1 VVTAD
6 GGRAFPCFPAA
17 ILGYVINA
25 DDEVLLLSHPASKN
39 RWAVISGGMHEGES
53 PAAALVREV
62 SEEAGPHVMIRP
74 VGLVHTYLYR
84 FDSAIPA
91 MLSID
96 YAATYL
102 GGDVVPGSDMAM
114 SDIRWAGIDEIERG
128 EVSLVVPT
136 QPWLIRRAVA
146 VHTLLKNEQVNLEP
160 WETTNPHHGAP
171 VEKAIMAVLFT
182 DIVDSTGTTAS
193 VGDMAWRSALQGHD
207 RMALRVVDGYGGRIV
222 RHTGD
227 GLLAVFASVVDAV
240 DAAKQMQQEAAA
252 LGIRLRAGLHVGEV
266 ELTAANV
273 FGQAVVMASRV
284 CDAAAAGEL
293 LVSQTVVDL
302 LAGSK
307 VRIERARALALK
319 GLGEAVV
326 FTADTPI

>member
-1 VVTAD
+1 M
-6 GGRAFPCFPAA
+6 A
-17 ILGYVINA
+17 I
-25 DDEVLLLSHPASKN
+25 
-39 RWAVISGGMHEGES
+39 
-53 PAAALVREV
+53 
-62 SEEAGPHVMIRP
+62 
-74 VGLVHTYLYR
+74 
-84 FDSAIPA
+84 
-91 MLSID
+91 
-96 YAATYL
+96 
-102 GGDVVPGSDMAM
+102 
-114 SDIRWAGIDEIERG
+114 
-128 EVSLVVPT
+128 
-136 QPWLIRRAVA
+136 
-146 VHTLLKNEQVNLEP
+146 
-160 WETTNPHHGAP
+160 
-171 VEKAIMAVLFT
+171 LFT

-193 VGDMAWRSALQGHD
+193 VGDMAWRSVLQGHD
-207 RMALRVVDGYGGRIV
+207 RMARRVVDEYSGRIV

-240 DAAKQMQQEAAA
+240 DAAKQMQQEALA

-266 ELTAANV
+266 ERTATNV

-326 FTADTPI
+326 FTAATPI